1 PTTPKRPTVAS
12 AAPSQS
18 TGGARRITGGSG
30 TRRAATAT
38 VRSAGGITVANAR
51 RHEPASTNQP
61 PSIGLTA
68 PTSAVAADHVPMA
81 APRSA
86 RGNAPLRSARLFGTR
101 SAPASPCAARAAM
114 SQRAS
119 GAALP
124 ATEASAT
131 PASPGG
137 RSATIIR
144 RNRRAVRSRRPFS
157 SSGSA
162 QASPLDLIKVT
173 DAGMSESSSRLRAQ
187 REALAHQLLRDLP
200 QTLGVLWVERVRLDA
215 VEGVGSV
222 VHRGHV
228 TVLEIETAAPLALR
242 RGGGE
247 QRGRAPG
254 LDALALR

>member
-1 PTTPKRPTVAS
+1 MLMNEAIMNATLGPRIVARG
-12 AAPSQS
+12 PP
-18 TGGARRITGGSG
+18 
-30 TRRAATAT
+30 RRACDAHPG
-38 VRSAGGITVANAR
+38 V
-51 RHEPASTNQP
+51 
-61 PSIGLTA
+61 
-68 PTSAVAADHVPMA
+68 
-81 APRSA
+81 
-86 RGNAPLRSARLFGTR
+86 
-101 SAPASPCAARAAM
+101 
-114 SQRAS
+114 S
-119 GAALP
+119 GAARTT
-124 ATEASAT
+124 A
-131 PASPGG
+131 ASPGG

-228 TVLEIETAAPLALR
+228 TVLEIETAASLGEENVGRLRLAVGEPLVVRSAL
-242 RGGGE
+242 E
-247 QRGRAPG
+247 
-254 LDALALR
+254 LDVLERHPASDE